1 MGKLKYWQGKVYR
14 LIKYSLR
21 LTHISFTSSCTS
33 RKALNFPCK
42 FTKFLIALSI
52 IQIIEAIMTNTFD
65 DNIFEVFFWM
75 LLEKV
80 QNPVIWHVCINRVHK
95 TPHCHLGLWGY
106 IHMKCF
112 TKKFFNLYFIS
123 LLELLV
129 NIPKTTEE
137 LFQSLCH

>member
-1 MGKLKYWQGKVYR
+1 MHLSNFFKSFKEQDNLNQTLPRHHYMGKLKYWQGKVYR

-33 RKALNFPCK
+33 RKAINFPCK

-80 QNPVIWHVCINRVHK
+80 QNVCINRVHK
-95 TPHCHLGLWGY
+95 TPLPPWFVGLHSY
-106 IHMKCF
+106 EM
-112 TKKFFNLYFIS
+112 LY
-123 LLELLV
+123 
-129 NIPKTTEE
+129 
-137 LFQSLCH
+137 